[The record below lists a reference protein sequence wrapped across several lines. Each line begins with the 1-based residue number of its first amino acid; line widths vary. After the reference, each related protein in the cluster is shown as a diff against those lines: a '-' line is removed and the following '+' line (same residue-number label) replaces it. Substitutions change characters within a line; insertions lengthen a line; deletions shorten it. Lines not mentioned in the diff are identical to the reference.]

1 MRIPLRDILE
11 TATDLEYAEQ
21 VEGLNRLLQA
31 GKSPDYELTRPLE
44 VHVSFYRAQSDLFFD
59 GTVRGQAKAT
69 CARCLDSFPITIGK
83 DFSFILAPEKPL
95 LGEIELGAADLM
107 QSFYAGTEVDLTAL
121 IYEQV
126 LLTLPTR
133 PLCAEEC
140 RGLCPRCGVNL
151 NTGGCSCTA
160 EAGDPR
166 LAVLRNIKIDRGV

>member
-1 MRIPLRDILE
+1 MKIPLRDILE
-11 TATDLEYAEQ
+11 TPTDLDYAEE
-21 VEGLNRLLQA
+21 VEGLNRLLHA
-31 GKSPDYELTRPLE
+31 GKSTDYELTKPLE
-44 VHVSFYRAQSDLFFD
+44 VHVAFYRAQTDLFFD
-59 GTVRGQAKAT
+59 GTLRGRAKAT
-69 CARCLDSFPITIGK
+69 CARCLESFSIAIAK
-83 DFSFILAPEKPL
+83 DFAFVLAPEKPL

-140 RGLCPRCGVNL
+140 RGLCPQCGVNR
-151 NTGGCSCTA
+151 NTGACSCSA

-166 LAVLRNIKIDRGV
+166 LAVLRNLKIDRGA